1 MRIQPIG
8 DAVYFSAIAPGDC
21 FFYSLQGQTTF
32 AFAGQF
38 DDGRKVVLVFSEG
51 ARQMP
56 WVGYGGH
63 PSAVFRVKDAIIRP
77 DESFARTWR
86 IHVHNEPFD
95 GTHRRPSSRPSLSK
109 FCALECR

>member
-1 MRIQPIG
+1 MATFRMRIQPIG

-77 DESFARTWR
+77 DVA
-86 IHVHNEPFD
+86 
-95 GTHRRPSSRPSLSK
+95 SLS
-109 FCALECR
+109 FDPPEVGQIISAARA